1 MDFFSDDVLFYYL
14 ALSKVDG
21 VGPVFARKIALKYPN
36 LKELF
41 ENKPIDSFA
50 CEGVPNGVFEK
61 IKMFKKNKIIENEIR
76 FIRDNKIDVLS
87 VLDDN
92 YPMNLKQCYDAPFIL
107 FSKGNIDFENDRIIS
122 IVGTRNITSYGS
134 GFVKELIQDLKKYNP
149 LIVSGYA
156 YGADIC
162 AHLAALEND
171 LQTVAVLGQ
180 SLETTYPKVHKK
192 YNNLVMENGGFLTEF
207 SISDKASKENFIK
220 RNRIVAGLSKATI
233 VIESALKGGS
243 LSTAKFANDYNRD
256 VFALPGRIS
265 DSFSLGCNHLIKTNQ
280 ANLLTSV
287 QDLVYYLNWDKK
299 TQEVI
304 KEKAFEIPS
313 DLSSDEL
320 KVVVF
325 LKEKGSQ
332 ILDVIALETEIPV
345 YKLSVILLN
354 LELRNLVVP
363 LPGKLFDLKK

>member
-1 MDFFSDDVLFYYL
+1 MSLHSDDELRFLL
-14 ALSKVDG
+14 ALAKIEGIGDVY
-21 VGPVFARKIALKYPN
+21 ARKIYENFPN
-36 LKELF
+36 LKDLF
-41 ENKPIDSFA
+41 QNKNTKVLT
-50 CEGVPNGVFEK
+50 CEGVPRNVFQRIFTFKDFSQIDQEIKFIHKNGIF
-61 IKMFKKNKIIENEIR
+61 
-76 FIRDNKIDVLS
+76 VLNFF
-87 VLDDN
+87 DAD
-92 YPMNLKQCYDAPFIL
+92 YPVDLKQCFDAPFLL
-107 FSKGNIDFENDRIIS
+107 FLKGNIDFRNDKIVS
-122 IVGTRNITSYGS
+122 IVGTRNITPYGV

-149 LIVSGYA
+149 IIVSGYA
-156 YGADIC
+156 YGVDIC
-162 AHLAALEND
+162 AHLAAIEND
-171 LQTVAVLGQ
+171 LKTIAVCGK
-180 SLETTYPKVHKK
+180 SLDSTYPKMHKK
-192 YNNLVMENGGFLTEF
+192 YNELVLNNGGFVSEF
-207 SISDKASKENFIK
+207 RTYDVFKKENFIK